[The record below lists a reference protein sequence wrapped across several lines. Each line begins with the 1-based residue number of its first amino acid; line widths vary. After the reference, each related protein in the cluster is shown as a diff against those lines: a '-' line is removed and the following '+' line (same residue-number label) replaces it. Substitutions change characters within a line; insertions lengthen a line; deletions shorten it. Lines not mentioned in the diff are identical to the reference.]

1 MVFYNQTTHR
11 SFQIEGGPAIFT
23 QGSGRALIELAEK
36 DETSFTDLYSC
47 YFPRI
52 NNYVHYRVADYHDA
66 EDLVSQIVEKVFA
79 KNHYYQ
85 KDKAPFSVW
94 LFRIARNTITDYY
107 RSRKGVHIISL
118 DEYTKNI
125 AAREPDPVTIVELN
139 EIQHHLLKAI
149 ACLSQREQEIIALK
163 FWSGLSNREIAKL
176 VDISE
181 SNTGVILFRAM
192 RQLRIILAS
201 QGMCIYE

>member
-1 MVFYNQTTHR
+1 MSKSIQA
-11 SFQIEGGPAIFT
+11 EGGATILT
-23 QGSGRALIELAEK
+23 QVEKRELIGLAQK
-36 DETSFTDLYSC
+36 DETSFTELYTM

-66 EDLVSQIVEKVFA
+66 EDLVSQILEKVFT
-79 KNHYYQ
+79 KGHSYQ
-85 KDKAPFSVW
+85 EHKAPFSVW

-107 RSRKGVHIISL
+107 RSRKGVHTISL
-118 DEYTKNI
+118 DGYTKDI
-125 AAREPDPVTIVELN
+125 VAREPDPVAMVELN
-139 EIQHHLLKAI
+139 EIQQHLLKAI
-149 ACLSQREQEIIALK
+149 ASLSQREQEIIALK
-163 FWSGLSNREIAKL
+163 FWSDLSNREIAKL
-176 VDISE
+176 VGISE

>member
-1 MVFYNQTTHR
+1 MSKSIQA
-11 SFQIEGGPAIFT
+11 EGVATILT
-23 QGSGRALIELAEK
+23 QVEKRELIGLAQK
-36 DETSFTDLYSC
+36 DETSFTELYTM

-66 EDLVSQIVEKVFA
+66 EDLVSQILEKVFT
-79 KNHYYQ
+79 KGHSYQ
-85 KDKAPFSVW
+85 EHKAPFSVW

-107 RSRKGVHIISL
+107 RSRKGVHTISL
-118 DEYTKNI
+118 DGYTKDI
-125 AAREPDPVTIVELN
+125 VAREPDPVAMVELN
-139 EIQHHLLKAI
+139 EIQQHLLKAI
-149 ACLSQREQEIIALK
+149 ASLSQREQEIIALK
-163 FWSGLSNREIAKL
+163 FWSDLSNREIAKL
-176 VDISE
+176 VGISE